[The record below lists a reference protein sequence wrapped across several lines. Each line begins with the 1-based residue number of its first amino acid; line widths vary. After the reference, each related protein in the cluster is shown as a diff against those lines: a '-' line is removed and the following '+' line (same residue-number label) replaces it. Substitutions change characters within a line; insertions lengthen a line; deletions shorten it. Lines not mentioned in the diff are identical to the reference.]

1 MKHIKILSLGDIIW
15 DIYPDKKCMGGA
27 ALNFAAHV
35 AKLGASSYML
45 SCLGDDELGHEALK
59 VIESYNVNHKYI
71 SFNDKDTAKCIVTLD
86 ENKVPTFST
95 IKDAPFDFLQV
106 DESLFEEK
114 FDALSFGSVTY
125 RGKDN
130 YYQVKKIIDSKICG
144 KLFFDINLRKP
155 FFDNKTIVY
164 TLKHCNILKAS
175 EEELSYIIK
184 NIFNGKE
191 EGYLN
196 DIKKV
201 YNHFPNI
208 ELILLTCGEEG
219 SYAYQG
225 KDDVLTYQEAFKVK
239 VISTVGAGDCF
250 GATFLV
256 NYLNGDSIKECLY
269 KANKAASIVVNK
281 VEAI

>member
-1 MKHIKILSLGDIIW
+1 MKNFKKILTLLLVLIMSLTGTACDRF
-15 DIYPDKKCMGGA
+15 GG
-27 ALNFAAHV
+27 
-35 AKLGASSYML
+35 GEEE
-45 SCLGDDELGHEALK
+45 DDPTVTHLK
-59 VIESYNVNHKYI
+59 VLNYNGGFGTQWLEEVK
-71 SFNDKDTAKCIVTLD
+71 
-86 ENKVPTFST
+86 ER
-95 IKDAPFDFLQV
+95 
-106 DESLFEEK
+106 FEEVYK
-114 FDALSFGSVTY
+114 DYSFEEGKKGVVIDID

-184 NIFNGKE
+184 NIFNDKE

-201 YNHFPNI
+201 YTHFPNI

-225 KDDVLTYQEAFKVK
+225 KDDILTYQEAFKVE